1 MTWFK
6 VIKSSNM
13 TSQEDVTLMLN
24 DGKENPTLTP
34 TPSTLLKTQKRKAM
48 DVETQEN
55 VTLDNKDDQSPPPP
69 LLIHVVPTKLPVPTY
84 P

>member
-1 MTWFK
+1 M
-6 VIKSSNM
+6 S
-13 TSQEDVTLMLN
+13 N

-55 VTLDNKDDQSPPPP
+55 VTLDNKDDQSPSPPLPP
-69 LLIHVVPTKLPVPTY
+69 LLIHVVPTELPVPTY